1 MSELQPPPPPPTGL
15 PPTAVPGEPSVPAAT
30 EPSGGRTTAPP
41 GPSAASPA
49 SPPPK
54 STGGRLLVGCAVFG
68 VVSAVLCCGCGGA
81 LSLLLPGM
89 ARSWLLEDHP
99 LPGPTTEPDA
109 AASAATAL
117 QACTAFAAGQEV
129 HLTPDEVARWVVGD
143 GSADLTVLRIG
154 ATGPQASLDL
164 SVATDDSPT
173 LWFNLQMVGSLELD
187 HGWFTSLRTDS
198 IVISGHDLSAYVA
211 GQDLAVQ
218 ANQSLANQRAGNPDV
233 GPALDSVEHVAIAD
247 GAFVIKLTPDGLAK
261 QALCDA
267 LPLDSLIPQDAGLP
281 TGLE

>member
-1 MSELQPPPPPPTGL
+1 MSELQPPPPPTGL

-30 EPSGGRTTAPP
+30 EPSARSTAPEPP
-41 GPSAASPA
+41 GRSAASPA
-49 SPPPK
+49 PPPK

-68 VVSAVLCCGCGGA
+68 LASAVLCCGCGGV
-81 LSLLLPGM
+81 LSLLLPSM

-99 LPGPTTEPDA
+99 LPGPTTEPDP

-117 QACTAFAAGQEV
+117 KACTAIAAGQEV
-129 HLTPDEVARWVVGD
+129 QLTPDEVARWVVGD
-143 GSADLTVLRIG
+143 GSAELTVLRIG

-164 SVATDDSPT
+164 SVATDDNPT

-211 GQDLAVQ
+211 GQELAVQ

-247 GAFVIKLTPDGLAK
+247 GAFVVKLAPDGLAK

-267 LPLDSLIPQDAGLP
+267 LSLDSLIPQDAGMP
-281 TGLE
+281 AGLE